1 MLPSVNASFTFE
13 SMLCKPKRGSCTS
26 LWGESKC
33 GSLSTS
39 TLTEPHNSEPTS
51 HQGYLASV
59 GEKPVVGFLRGALSF
74 DLCFNT
80 QGLRF
85 YLEGRS
91 LPVLHALLLDV
102 VTTATHGQVSLG
114 KLGGELLS
122 AYGGNLI
129 FLAADMR
136 IS

>member
-26 LWGESKC
+26 SWGEAKC

-39 TLTEPHNSEPTS
+39 SLTEPHNSEPTS
-51 HQGYLASV
+51 HRGYLASV
-59 GEKPVVGFLRGALSF
+59 RENVVGFPRGALSF
-74 DLCFNT
+74 DLCSNT

-102 VTTATHGQVSLG
+102 VTAATHGQVSLG

-122 AYGGNLI
+122 GYGGNLI